1 LSDIRRLL
9 ILICIG
15 LLSLNGLLA
24 AEQIRV
30 GIYENA
36 PKVFT
41 DDEGRASGIFVEIL
55 ELIAEQED
63 WELEYIPGTWPE
75 GLARLDSSE
84 IDLMVDVAYSSD
96 REERFSFHSIPV
108 IPSWYQVY
116 AREDSDIQTLLDLQD
131 KTIVVLEQ
139 SVQQA
144 AFEKIVQ
151 GFGLFYT
158 LTTVTDY
165 EDMFKMVSDGRA
177 DAAVASN
184 YFGLMHAP
192 LYGLKNTGVVFEP
205 SDLFFAAPK
214 DSHGTILEAIDRHL
228 QAFKSDSSSAYY
240 KILKDWSSIDQRFR
254 LPGWVFISLGIL
266 ALGIAVS
273 WAWSITLRKKVAE
286 RTSQLSELNGLMEQ
300 KVIERTAELE
310 QAMEQ
315 AKSADNLKSAFLA
328 SMSHELRTP
337 LNSIIGFTGI
347 LMQEMAGPLNEEQK
361 KQLSMVQKSSKHLL
375 SLINDVLDISKIEA
389 GQLELAQEP
398 CSIEQAVENALRII
412 SPLAANKGL
421 AIVSDLPEHERMIT
435 GDQRR
440 MEQVVLNI
448 LQNAVKFTE
457 RGEIRVRLRHTESHY
472 ILHVEDT
479 GIGMAPEDLN
489 KLFRPF
495 QQLDSGTARRYEGTG
510 LGLSIS
516 KKIIELAGGTIG
528 VESSPGR
535 GSVFTVTIPEGIIY
549 EG

>member
-1 LSDIRRLL
+1 
-9 ILICIG
+9 
-15 LLSLNGLLA
+15 
-24 AEQIRV
+24 
-30 GIYENA
+30 
-36 PKVFT
+36 
-41 DDEGRASGIFVEIL
+41 
-55 ELIAEQED
+55 
-63 WELEYIPGTWPE
+63 
-75 GLARLDSSE
+75 
-84 IDLMVDVAYSSD
+84 
-96 REERFSFHSIPV
+96 
-108 IPSWYQVY
+108 
-116 AREDSDIQTLLDLQD
+116 
-131 KTIVVLEQ
+131 
-139 SVQQA
+139 
-144 AFEKIVQ
+144 
-151 GFGLFYT
+151 
-158 LTTVTDY
+158 
-165 EDMFKMVSDGRA
+165 
-177 DAAVASN
+177 
-184 YFGLMHAP
+184 
-192 LYGLKNTGVVFEP
+192 
-205 SDLFFAAPK
+205 
-214 DSHGTILEAIDRHL
+214 
-228 QAFKSDSSSAYY
+228 
-240 KILKDWSSIDQRFR
+240 
-254 LPGWVFISLGIL
+254 
-266 ALGIAVS
+266 
-273 WAWSITLRKKVAE
+273 
-286 RTSQLSELNGLMEQ
+286 
-300 KVIERTAELE
+300 
-310 QAMEQ
+310 
-315 AKSADNLKSAFLA
+315 
-328 SMSHELRTP
+328 MSHELRTP

-398 CSIEQAVENALRII
+398 CSIELAVENALRII

-457 RGEIRVRLRHTESHY
+457 SGEIHVRLRHTESHY
-472 ILHVEDT
+472 ILNVEDT

-535 GSVFTVTIPEGIIY
+535 GSVFTITIPEGNIY

>member
-1 LSDIRRLL
+1 LL
-9 ILICIG
+9 FLICLG
-15 LLSLNGLLA
+15 LQSLNGLLA

-30 GIYENA
+30 GIYKNA

-75 GLARLDSSE
+75 GLARLDSAE
-84 IDLMVDVAYSSD
+84 IDLMADVAYSSE
-96 REERFSFHSIPV
+96 RESRFNFHSVPV

-184 YFGLMHAP
+184 YFGQMHAP
-192 LYGLKNTGVVFEP
+192 LYGMKNTGVVFEP

-214 DSHGTILEAIDRHL
+214 DSHEALLETIDRHL
-228 QAFKSDSSSAYY
+228 QDLKSNPSSAYY
-240 KILKDWSSIDQRFR
+240 QILKDWSSIDQRFR

-266 ALGIAVS
+266 ALGIAAS

-286 RTSQLSELNGLMEQ
+286 RTSQLSELNGQMEQ

-398 CSIEQAVENALRII
+398 CSIELAVENALRII

-457 RGEIRVRLRHTESHY
+457 SGEIHVRLRHTESHY
-472 ILHVEDT
+472 ILNVEDT

-535 GSVFTVTIPEGIIY
+535 GSVFTITIPEGNIY